1 MKKLRFLCLSLCL
14 MMVMTLP
21 FAGVATAEK
30 TEGFKVALSTA
41 VWGNTWSAAYVKD
54 FEEAAQAY
62 KDAGL
67 IESYDVVTSASDLT
81 KQINDCTALI
91 NKGID
96 ALMIWPVSAEGIRPI
111 VELAQENNVLV
122 MICNDPAAFEGTYGV
137 FSNNDAFMRVITE
150 WFVSQLNGKGDII
163 QIAGVFGHPA
173 NEPRQAVVD
182 EILADYPDIK
192 TLAIGEGKYSTT
204 DAQAAMSVYLSTYGK
219 IDGVLTQDVM
229 SVGILNAYKN
239 AGITP
244 TLVTGDYTKEFIDMW
259 AAMPELKSVT
269 VTVSPGIVKDAL
281 GMTLNLLQGK
291 TFKADELSPNPMDE
305 TLVNCVIRDPAY
317 VVTVEGDA
325 TAPWMEGLRGT
336 KAITLE
342 TAVELVKDMEN
353 TDCLDGWLTQEEID
367 AYFN

>member
-1 MKKLRFLCLSLCL
+1 MKKLLCLILSLAL
-14 MMVMTLP
+14 MSTL
-21 FAGVATAEK
+21 FISGAAVAEEK
-30 TEGFKVALSTA
+30 KDGFRVALSTA

-54 FEEAAQAY
+54 FEDAAEDY
-62 KDAGL
+62 KAKGL
-67 IESYDVVTSASDLT
+67 ISEYQVVTSPSDLS

-96 ALMIWPVSAEGIRPI
+96 ALLIWPVSAEGIRPI
-111 VELAQENNVLV
+111 VDLAKEQGVLV
-122 MICNDPAAFEGTYGV
+122 IICNDPSAFEGTYGV
-137 FSNNDAFMRVITE
+137 FSNNDAFMRIISE
-150 WFVSQLNGKGDII
+150 WFAQQLDGKGDII

-182 EILADYPDIK
+182 EVLAKYPEIN

-204 DAQAAMSVYLSTYGK
+204 DAQSAMSVYLSTYAK

-244 TLVTGDYTKEFIDMW
+244 TLVTGDYTKEYIDMW
-259 AAMPELKSVT
+259 ASMPELNSIT
-269 VTVSPGIVKDAL
+269 VTVSPGIVKDEL
-281 GMTLNLLQGK
+281 GIALNLLQGK
-291 TFKADELSPNPMDE
+291 AFKDGVLQPNPMDE
-305 TLVNCVIRDPAY
+305 TLVNCIIRDPAY
-317 VVTVEGDA
+317 VVTIEGDQGA
-325 TAPWMEGLRGT
+325 EYLQGYDTT

-342 TAVELVKDMEN
+342 QAVELVKDMEN